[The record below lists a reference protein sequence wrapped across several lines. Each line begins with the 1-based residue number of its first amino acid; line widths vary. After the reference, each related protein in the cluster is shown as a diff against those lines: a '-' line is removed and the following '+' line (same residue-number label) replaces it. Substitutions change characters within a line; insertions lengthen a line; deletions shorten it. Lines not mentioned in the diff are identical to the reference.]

1 VRGAS
6 IKRESEGSRQNATM
20 IGTTMMTPAAPPNS
34 AGAILFLASVQS
46 AFVPVREKRFTLT
59 RATSVGTLMG
69 EDDMSMGDV
78 WGEVEWMRRKL
89 DDVRREM
96 LDVIERQ
103 KRLHGPDGAGEY
115 ESLEGKFNELIGK
128 EDRLRAEL
136 ARLIAIAVRQRLRG
150 GGRGGG
156 ASRLA

>member
-1 VRGAS
+1 
-6 IKRESEGSRQNATM
+6 
-20 IGTTMMTPAAPPNS
+20 
-34 AGAILFLASVQS
+34 
-46 AFVPVREKRFTLT
+46 
-59 RATSVGTLMG
+59 MG
-69 EDDMSMGDV
+69 GDDMSMGDV

-103 KRLHGPDGAGEY
+103 KKLHGPDGAGEY
-115 ESLEGKFNELIGK
+115 MSLEGKFNELIGK

-136 ARLIAIAVRQRLRG
+136 VRLIAIAARQRLRG
-150 GGRGGG
+150 GGRGSG

>member
-1 VRGAS
+1 
-6 IKRESEGSRQNATM
+6 M
-20 IGTTMMTPAAPPNS
+20 IALAAPN
-34 AGAILFLASVQS
+34 AGALLFLASVQS

-69 EDDMSMGDV
+69 GDDMSMGDV

-103 KRLHGPDGAGEY
+103 KKLHGPDGAGEY
-115 ESLEGKFNELIGK
+115 MSLEGKFNELIGK

-136 ARLIAIAVRQRLRG
+136 VRLIAIAVRQRLRG
-150 GGRGGG
+150 GGGFGGRGGG